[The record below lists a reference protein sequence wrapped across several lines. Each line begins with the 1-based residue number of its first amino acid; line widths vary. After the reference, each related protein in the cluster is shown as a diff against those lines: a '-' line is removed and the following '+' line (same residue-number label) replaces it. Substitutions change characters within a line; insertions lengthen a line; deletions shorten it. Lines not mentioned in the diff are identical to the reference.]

1 MAIEISGQGPAQLSN
16 ARTEDKTAAGHSD
29 TAASPPKQTLPSTAD
44 TATLTDTATQ
54 LQKLEAQI
62 AALPV
67 VDHSRVAD
75 VKTSII
81 NGRFQTDP
89 LRVAEKMLSFETAR
103 GRLA

>member
-16 ARTEDKTAAGHSD
+16 AKTEPKTATGRSD
-29 TAASPPKQTLPSTAD
+29 TATSPPKQTQPSTID

-62 AALPV
+62 AVLPV
-67 VDHSRVAD
+67 VDASRVAD
-75 VKTSII
+75 VKASII

-89 LRVAEKMLSFETAR
+89 VRVAEKMLSFETAR